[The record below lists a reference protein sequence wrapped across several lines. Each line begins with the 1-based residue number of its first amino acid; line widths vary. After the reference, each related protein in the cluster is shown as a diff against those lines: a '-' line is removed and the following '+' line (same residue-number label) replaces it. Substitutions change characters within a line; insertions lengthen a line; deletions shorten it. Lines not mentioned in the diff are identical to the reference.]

1 MVTNILWKDYMAKYY
16 DFAVQRASN
25 CFKRKKSSSAFWD
38 NRIEEENVVRDA
50 AIDALQNVYTKY
62 DPDKGALESYLSRAV
77 HNEVVDKLEKEMKC
91 LSMVKDITLEQEKEY
106 TLDDLASSVSSAVM
120 LNMKERL
127 ENAMKELK
135 PVDQVILAYFID
147 DPSSFVDRAA
157 EELGIPRG
165 RVSVRKTRA
174 IETLSRLLE
183 KSVED
188 YDESVFFKLPYSS
201 SVTAFMLREDVARP
215 EERYRNPVCPDFD
228 LDKTVRKICDAI
240 LSSAYPCSRQTS
252 FGALQG

>member
-1 MVTNILWKDYMAKYY
+1 
-16 DFAVQRASN
+16 
-25 CFKRKKSSSAFWD
+25 
-38 NRIEEENVVRDA
+38 
-50 AIDALQNVYTKY
+50 
-62 DPDKGALESYLSRAV
+62 
-77 HNEVVDKLEKEMKC
+77 
-91 LSMVKDITLEQEKEY
+91 
-106 TLDDLASSVSSAVM
+106 M

-147 DPSSFVDRAA
+147 DPSSFVDMAA
-157 EELGIPRG
+157 EELGIPCG

-183 KSVED
+183 KSIED

-201 SVTAFMLREDVARP
+201 FETEFMQRAVMVRP
-215 EERYRNPVCPDFD
+215 VERYRNPVCPDFD

>member
-1 MVTNILWKDYMAKYY
+1 M
-16 DFAVQRASN
+16 Q
-25 CFKRKKSSSAFWD
+25 
-38 NRIEEENVVRDA
+38 
-50 AIDALQNVYTKY
+50 
-62 DPDKGALESYLSRAV
+62 
-77 HNEVVDKLEKEMKC
+77 
-91 LSMVKDITLEQEKEY
+91 
-106 TLDDLASSVSSAVM
+106 
-120 LNMKERL
+120 L

-188 YDESVFFKLPYSS
+188 YDESVFFKLPYSGS
-201 SVTAFMLREDVARP
+201 ETEFMQRAVMVRP
-215 EERYRNPVCPDFD
+215 VERYRNPVCPDFD
-228 LDKTVRKICDAI
+228 LDKTVGKIFDAI
-240 LSSAYPCSRQTS
+240 LSAAYPCSRQTS
-252 FGALQG
+252 FGTLHR

>member
-1 MVTNILWKDYMAKYY
+1 MAKYY

-38 NRIEEENVVRDA
+38 DRIEEENVVRDA

-174 IETLSRLLE
+174 IETLYYTE
-183 KSVED
+183 K
-188 YDESVFFKLPYSS
+188 
-201 SVTAFMLREDVARP
+201 
-215 EERYRNPVCPDFD
+215 
-228 LDKTVRKICDAI
+228 
-240 LSSAYPCSRQTS
+240 
-252 FGALQG
+252 G

>member
-25 CFKRKKSSSAFWD
+25 CFKRKKGSSAFWD

-62 DPDKGALESYLSRAV
+62 DPDKVALESYLSRAV

-135 PVDQVILAYFID
+135 PVDQVILASQFLRRQGRGGTGHSPWACERAQ
-147 DPSSFVDRAA
+147 DP
-157 EELGIPRG
+157 
-165 RVSVRKTRA
+165 
-174 IETLSRLLE
+174 
-183 KSVED
+183 
-188 YDESVFFKLPYSS
+188 
-201 SVTAFMLREDVARP
+201 
-215 EERYRNPVCPDFD
+215 RYRDAVQTDG
-228 LDKTVRKICDAI
+228 KVRRGLRRIRI
-240 LSSAYPCSRQTS
+240 LQA
-252 FGALQG
+252 ALQQFCYCIYAAGGCGPSGGTVQESSLSGL

>member
-25 CFKRKKSSSAFWD
+25 CFKRKKGSSAFWD
-38 NRIEEENVVRDA
+38 NRIEEENIVRDA

-77 HNEVVDKLEKEMKC
+77 HNEVVDKLEKEMRF

-120 LNMKERL
+120 LNLKDRL

-188 YDESVFFKLPYSS
+188 YDESVLFKLPYSS
-201 SVTAFMLREDVARP
+201 FETEFMQRTVMARP
-215 EERYRNPVCPDFD
+215 VERYRNPVCPDFD
-228 LDKTVRKICDAI
+228 LDKTVGKICDAI
-240 LSSAYPCSRQTS
+240 LSAAYPS
-252 FGALQG
+252 FR

>member
-1 MVTNILWKDYMAKYY
+1 
-16 DFAVQRASN
+16 
-25 CFKRKKSSSAFWD
+25 
-38 NRIEEENVVRDA
+38 
-50 AIDALQNVYTKY
+50 
-62 DPDKGALESYLSRAV
+62 
-77 HNEVVDKLEKEMKC
+77 
-91 LSMVKDITLEQEKEY
+91 
-106 TLDDLASSVSSAVM
+106 M

-157 EELGIPRG
+157 EKLGIPRG

-174 IETLSRLLE
+174 IETLSRLME

-201 SVTAFMLREDVARP
+201 FETEFMQRTVMVRLV
-215 EERYRNPVCPDFD
+215 ERYRNPVCPDFD

-240 LSSAYPCSRQTS
+240 LSSAYPS
-252 FGALQG
+252 FR